1 MIKKNNQ
8 AEYEAAMKLDAETE
22 HYYEFANMI
31 DDLKIGISM
40 EEIAKEKGVSKMTIS
55 KWLQMVKDEVKRMEK
70 ESEN

>member
-1 MIKKNNQ
+1 
-8 AEYEAAMKLDAETE
+8 
-22 HYYEFANMI
+22 MI

>member
-1 MIKKNNQ
+1 
-8 AEYEAAMKLDAETE
+8 
-22 HYYEFANMI
+22 MI

-40 EEIAKEKGVSKMTIS
+40 EEIAKERGVVKSTIS